1 MVSLAAIP
9 HGKDQA
15 QGRKEYLPL
24 ALSPWQGKNHSLI
37 KQMSL
42 LILPGMRQLCGS
54 LMQRHSQP
62 LQLLEAVRSL
72 GRAHVQVLFLSWCG
86 VDWPWLWSGD
96 FPWKLLSLGRDS
108 QLRYLLQNR
117 SGQMD
122 HSLETARHLPPLLP
136 PPGTPAAQGHC
147 CWLFRP
153 QDTHCWPARGPRF
166 YVKFGER
173 RV

>member
-1 MVSLAAIP
+1 MARIRHREEGISTSCVVTLA
-9 HGKDQA
+9 
-15 QGRKEYLPL
+15 
-24 ALSPWQGKNHSLI
+24 
-37 KQMSL
+37 
-42 LILPGMRQLCGS
+42 RQK
-54 LMQRHSQP
+54 SQP
-62 LQLLEAVRSL
+62 HKTNVTSHSSRHAPTVWLSHAEASPASSAARSCEES
-72 GRAHVQVLFLSWCG
+72 GKSPCPGPVPSSWVFLSWCG

-108 QLRYLLQNR
+108 QLRYHLQNR

-147 CWLFRP
+147 CWLCRP